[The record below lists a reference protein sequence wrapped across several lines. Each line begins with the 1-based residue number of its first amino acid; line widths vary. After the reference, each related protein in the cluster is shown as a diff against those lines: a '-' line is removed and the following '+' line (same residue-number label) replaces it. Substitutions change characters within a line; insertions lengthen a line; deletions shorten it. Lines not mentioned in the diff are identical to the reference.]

1 MANNKIKKEILEINA
16 FGEEF
21 RICRNLKYLPLTAYP
36 SYIQTGLIV
45 FCLKGSARI
54 NIHDNEHLLSENQLA
69 VFFPGQLI
77 SCRDISDDFLTL
89 TLSLSSTFYDD
100 ILSGMR
106 RFSPHFLVY
115 MRSHFW
121 FPLNEREVA
130 GFCGYF
136 NLISDRVKREQVAY
150 RREALIHLLRFF
162 YLDLYNTYLDSS
174 LLMGGTKPDARKEEL
189 ANQFFKLI
197 MLYYKENREV
207 AFYADKLCIT
217 SKYLSAVIKEVSG
230 KTAKDW
236 IIEYMVLEIKA
247 LLKNSTLNIQQIAT
261 KTNFANQSSLGRF
274 FRKHTGMSLLEY
286 RMQK

>member
-1 MANNKIKKEILEINA
+1 MTNNRIKKEILEINA

-106 RFSPHFLVY
+106 RFSPHFFVY

-136 NLISDRVKREQVAY
+136 NLISDRVKREQVDYLKRGIDAFI
-150 RREALIHLLRFF
+150 EILL
-162 YLDLYNTYLDSS
+162 S
-174 LLMGGTKPDARKEEL
+174 
-189 ANQFFKLI
+189 
-197 MLYYKENREV
+197 
-207 AFYADKLCIT
+207 
-217 SKYLSAVIKEVSG
+217 
-230 KTAKDW
+230 
-236 IIEYMVLEIKA
+236 
-247 LLKNSTLNIQQIAT
+247 
-261 KTNFANQSSLGRF
+261 
-274 FRKHTGMSLLEY
+274 
-286 RMQK
+286 

>member
-106 RFSPHFLVY
+106 RFSPPVHGACWGSSWL
-115 MRSHFW
+115 S
-121 FPLNEREVA
+121 PSPA
-130 GFCGYF
+130 
-136 NLISDRVKREQVAY
+136 
-150 RREALIHLLRFF
+150 RRAAAQTLPTRAAW
-162 YLDLYNTYLDSS
+162 D
-174 LLMGGTKPDARKEEL
+174 
-189 ANQFFKLI
+189 
-197 MLYYKENREV
+197 
-207 AFYADKLCIT
+207 T
-217 SKYLSAVIKEVSG
+217 S
-230 KTAKDW
+230 
-236 IIEYMVLEIKA
+236 
-247 LLKNSTLNIQQIAT
+247 AT
-261 KTNFANQSSLGRF
+261 
-274 FRKHTGMSLLEY
+274 
-286 RMQK
+286 